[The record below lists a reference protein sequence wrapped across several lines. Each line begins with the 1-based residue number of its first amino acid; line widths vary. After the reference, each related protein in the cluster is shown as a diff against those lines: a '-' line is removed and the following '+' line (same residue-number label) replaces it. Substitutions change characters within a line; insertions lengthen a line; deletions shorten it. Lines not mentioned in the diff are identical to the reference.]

1 MLYYDPKI
9 HKDYEERNLPW
20 YIINYKTFRFTT
32 KPVGMKDLIMKGL
45 KFPNNTD
52 TKIVS
57 QEVKD
62 LISRMLVP
70 DPN

>member
-1 MLYYDPKI
+1 MRKEIYLGIKYCI
-9 HKDYEERNLPW
+9 
-20 YIINYKTFRFTT
+20 TFRFTT

-57 QEVKD
+57 KEVKD